1 MLGAG
6 DDDDH
11 GRSSPIFKQI
21 LLFWPLAIGITDR
34 HAQQCRK
41 PRRNLVQSKSSK
53 LDWTR
58 MLGFE
63 QIADTRVA
71 DQGDAKLHAKVGQ
84 KVGQKVGSKIGT
96 KPGMKA

>member
-1 MLGAG
+1 
-6 DDDDH
+6 
-11 GRSSPIFKQI
+11 
-21 LLFWPLAIGITDR
+21 
-34 HAQQCRK
+34 
-41 PRRNLVQSKSSK
+41 
-53 LDWTR
+53 